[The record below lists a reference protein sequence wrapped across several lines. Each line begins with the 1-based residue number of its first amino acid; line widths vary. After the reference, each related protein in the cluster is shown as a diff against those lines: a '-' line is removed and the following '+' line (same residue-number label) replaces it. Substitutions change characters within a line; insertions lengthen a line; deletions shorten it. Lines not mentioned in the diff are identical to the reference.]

1 MKNTTMIKEDKMR
14 FIILSFWEKPFT
26 TNWFDGECHFSEG
39 DFVIDVEEMTYTK
52 DGKNWLEIE
61 QDHL

>member
-1 MKNTTMIKEDKMR
+1 MR